1 MRTTTET
8 DYRERLLR
16 VLVHIQNHLDEAVSL
31 DELAA
36 IANFSPFHFHRVFRG
51 MVGESVMEHCRRLR
65 LERAASRLKQS
76 EDSVTAIAFEAGYE
90 TLDAF
95 IRAFK
100 SRFGMPPTDYRRDC
114 SYKFSAFDPHSV
126 LQEYPSLGKEGCTM
140 EVSLK
145 NVPPMQVVFVRM
157 VGPYAESAGPAWGKL
172 CAWAGRK
179 GLMRGKPV
187 FIGLSH
193 DDPDITPP
201 DKIRYDA
208 CLVVTG
214 EVAPEGDIGVQ
225 QVGGGDYAVALHKG
239 PYERLSETYA
249 FLCGQWVPKNGYR
262 LRTVP
267 PFELYVN
274 DPGSARPEDLL
285 TEVYQPVEKAL

>member
-1 MRTTTET
+1 
-8 DYRERLLR
+8 
-16 VLVHIQNHLDEAVSL
+16 
-31 DELAA
+31 
-36 IANFSPFHFHRVFRG
+36 
-51 MVGESVMEHCRRLR
+51 MEHCRRLR

-76 EDSVTAIAFEAGYE
+76 EDSVTGIAFEAGYE

-157 VGPYAESAGPAWGKL
+157 IGPYAESAGPAWGKL
-172 CAWAGRK
+172 CGWAGRK

-225 QVGGGDYAVALHKG
+225 QIGGGDYAVAVHKG
-239 PYERLSETYA
+239 PYETPQRNLRLSLRSVGAEERLSPA
-249 FLCGQWVPKNGYR
+249 HR
-262 LRTVP
+262 SALRTLRQRSELHP
-267 PFELYVN
+267 PRRPPHRSLPAGRRKLS
-274 DPGSARPEDLL
+274 DPTPFGSGGFHPAATPQIAR
-285 TEVYQPVEKAL
+285 